1 MIRHAQQPIWEDA
14 DVSGVDQAELLAVA
28 RSVIEADAR
37 AVHATLS
44 ALNEGFLEV
53 ARLLATMSGKA
64 LVTGSGTSGNIASR
78 GAHLLSVCGTPAFY
92 LSPAEGLHGGLGAL
106 QPDDVVIALSKGG
119 GSEELN
125 EFCRRAKALCRAV
138 IIITGSPKSALAS
151 VADYVI
157 AIPLEDDM
165 DLGGVVATGSSLAT
179 SAVLDAL
186 CEMGRVAHGY
196 DWERLLFT
204 HPSGAVGR
212 DAAKSLER
220 LARTGA
226 ED

>member
-1 MIRHAQQPIWEDA
+1 M
-14 DVSGVDQAELLAVA
+14 SGVDQAELLAVA

-44 ALNEGFLEV
+44 ALDEDFLEV
-53 ARLLATMSGKA
+53 AGLLATMSGKA

-119 GSEELN
+119 SSDELN

-165 DLGGVVATGSSLAT
+165 DLSGVVATGSSLAT
-179 SAVLDAL
+179 GAVLDAL
-186 CEMGRVAHGY
+186 CEMGRVAVNRRGNGPP
-196 DWERLLFT
+196 DRRAKGTPWLVTDRGGSVR
-204 HPSGAVGR
+204 PCGASWDCAAGASAVG
-212 DAAKSLER
+212 L
-220 LARTGA
+220 GA
-226 ED
+226 DC

>member
-1 MIRHAQQPIWEDA
+1 
-14 DVSGVDQAELLAVA
+14 VSGVDQAELLAVA

-64 LVTGSGTSGNIASR
+64 LVTASGTSGNIASR

-157 AIPLEDDM
+157 AIPLEDAWTSAALWRREARSRPALSSTPFVKRAGSLAVM
-165 DLGGVVATGSSLAT
+165 TGNGSSSPILPAPSDGT
-179 SAVLDAL
+179 RPRASSA
-186 CEMGRVAHGY
+186 
-196 DWERLLFT
+196 
-204 HPSGAVGR
+204 
-212 DAAKSLER
+212 
-220 LARTGA
+220 
-226 ED
+226 

>member
-1 MIRHAQQPIWEDA
+1 VIRNAQQPIWEDA

-44 ALNEGFLEV
+44 ALDEGFLEV

-119 GSEELN
+119 SSDELN

-138 IIITGSPKSALAS
+138 IIITGSPKSALAG

-165 DLGGVVATGSSLAT
+165 DLSGVVATGSSLAT
-179 SAVLDAL
+179 GAVLDAL
-186 CEMGRVAHGY
+186 CEMGRVARGY

-220 LARTGA
+220 LARTGV